1 MRHIGMSLVDNS
13 LWDMAQMNYRDHSP
27 RMLWKILADHH
38 EEYLKIK
45 KTERKQ
51 RRREG
56 LVPVFVAECSVSE

>member
-1 MRHIGMSLVDNS
+1 MHDIGMRLMDNS
-13 LWDMAQMNYRDHSP
+13 LWDMAQMNCRDHSP
-27 RMLWKILADHH
+27 RMLWAILADHH

-45 KTERKQ
+45 RIERKQ